1 MNGRK
6 KKEERSKKM
15 NDDRRSL
22 SYRTTVVTPL
32 KDRETPQKYSIE
44 YAETKRLQIHHERI
58 CGRTDF
64 LL

>member
-22 SYRTTVVTPL
+22 SYRTTVTPL
-32 KDRETPQKYSIE
+32 KDRETPQKHSIE
-44 YAETKRLQIHHERI
+44 YAETKR
-58 CGRTDF
+58 
-64 LL
+64 